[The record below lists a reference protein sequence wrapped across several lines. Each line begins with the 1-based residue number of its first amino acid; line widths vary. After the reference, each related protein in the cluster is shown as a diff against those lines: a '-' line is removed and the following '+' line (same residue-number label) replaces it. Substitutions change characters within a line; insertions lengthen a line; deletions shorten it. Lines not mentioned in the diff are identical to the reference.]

1 MSIDIH
7 PLFGFFAF
15 ISQSVLEP
23 PLCCRF
29 NNCAF
34 DLERGKDDIIDMFAQ
49 GTRSYSAQVLSSK
62 INAHVLQDSF
72 VVEEGVVATPGIHF
86 RKREASILQEV
97 QLNVLDL
104 ISKVRASAHPACNG
118 HACLEAWL
126 FAWLVHLVMCAKFD
140 ILGHC
145 NKAGK
150 QFHCLLRFVPP
161 NVLEASLYDLH
172 NICWFII
179 LL

>member
-29 NNCAF
+29 NDCAF
-34 DLERGKDDIIDMFAQ
+34 DLERRKDDIIDMFAQ

-62 INAHVLQDSF
+62 INAHIVQDSF
-72 VVEEGVVATPGIHF
+72 IVEEGVMTTPDIRL

-97 QLNVLDL
+97 
-104 ISKVRASAHPACNG
+104 
-118 HACLEAWL
+118 
-126 FAWLVHLVMCAKFD
+126 
-140 ILGHC
+140 
-145 NKAGK
+145 
-150 QFHCLLRFVPP
+150 
-161 NVLEASLYDLH
+161 
-172 NICWFII
+172 
-179 LL
+179 